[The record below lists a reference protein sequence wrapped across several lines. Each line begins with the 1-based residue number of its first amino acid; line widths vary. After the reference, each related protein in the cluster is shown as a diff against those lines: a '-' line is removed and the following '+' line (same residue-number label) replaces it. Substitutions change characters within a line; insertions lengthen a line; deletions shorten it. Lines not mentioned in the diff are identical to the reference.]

1 MKTLIDNLEKMAPP
15 NWLMLAMAA
24 LLAASLL
31 AAFVELL
38 QGDIR
43 RRDEMRQAQR
53 VSAVRQTI
61 ITTADAAVHGQQ
73 PQLR

>member
-1 MKTLIDNLEKMAPP
+1 MKPLIDTLERLAPP
-15 NWLMLAMAA
+15 NWLMLVMALA
-24 LLAASLL
+24 LAASLL
-31 AAFVELL
+31 AAFVDLL

-43 RRDEMRQAQR
+43 QRDEMRAAER

-61 ITTADAAVHGQQ
+61 ITTADATVHAQQ